1 MRTNEAIKTSPT
13 KIGDEHLFLQV
24 RQILYQSILSIIN
37 T

>member
-13 KIGDEHLFLQV
+13 KIGDEHPFLQV